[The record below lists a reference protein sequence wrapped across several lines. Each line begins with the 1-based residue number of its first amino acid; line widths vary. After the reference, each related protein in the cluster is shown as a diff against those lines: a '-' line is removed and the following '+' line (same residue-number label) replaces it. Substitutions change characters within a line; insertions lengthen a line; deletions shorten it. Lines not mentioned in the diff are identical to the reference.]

1 MRIGI
6 YYNTFKDISNIL
18 YILNYCSLHKETDYF
33 KLSTDVDEFYFINKE
48 SSADL
53 STDIKINA
61 IQNILQEDGYDY
73 SICSNVEEPL
83 HYNNELIEFLD
94 NGNLILSSTYFETFS
109 HKNLYVDYLF
119 SLYYFFHS
127 KGFNYLNFYE
137 SSDKDGLVGTYNKE
151 TSKLNKANGSMVR
164 DKISNCKQ
172 LLGNDLVDYGIPE
185 FPMKNLFCF
194 QPKDNK
200 VSLNMW
206 KNNYISSYTDIVR
219 NVCFYIIETWPEN
232 GNQGRDY
239 ITEKTLKSILF
250 SKVKSFPILDASNK
264 IMNLMKKDGFWFL
277 NNEFNNITETFKYL
291 KELKDK
297 HKVYALVYE
306 DLLETY
312 GNKLDNN
319 SKILDKLLLKYPK
332 SEYLLNFI
340 KKDLDI

>member
-1 MRIGI
+1 
-6 YYNTFKDISNIL
+6 
-18 YILNYCSLHKETDYF
+18 LHKETDYF

-61 IQNILQEDGYDY
+61 VQNILQEDGYDY
-73 SICSNVEEPL
+73 SICSNIEEPL
-83 HYNNELIEFLD
+83 HYNTQLTEFLD
-94 NGNLILSSTYFETFS
+94 NGNLILSSTYFETYS

-164 DKISNCKQ
+164 DKVSNCKE
-172 LLGNDLVDYGIPE
+172 LLGDDLIDYGIPE

-200 VSLNMW
+200 VSLDMW

-219 NVCFYIIETWPEN
+219 NVCFYIIETWPGN

-291 KELKDK
+291 KELKNK

-319 SKILDKLLLKYPK
+319 SKILDKLLLKHPK
-332 SEYLLNFI
+332 SEYLLKFI

>member
-61 IQNILQEDGYDY
+61 VQNILQEDGYDY

-137 SSDKDGLVGTYNKE
+137 SIDKDRLVGTYNK
-151 TSKLNKANGSMVR
+151 
-164 DKISNCKQ
+164 
-172 LLGNDLVDYGIPE
+172 
-185 FPMKNLFCF
+185 
-194 QPKDNK
+194 
-200 VSLNMW
+200 
-206 KNNYISSYTDIVR
+206 
-219 NVCFYIIETWPEN
+219 
-232 GNQGRDY
+232 
-239 ITEKTLKSILF
+239 
-250 SKVKSFPILDASNK
+250 
-264 IMNLMKKDGFWFL
+264 
-277 NNEFNNITETFKYL
+277 
-291 KELKDK
+291 
-297 HKVYALVYE
+297 
-306 DLLETY
+306 
-312 GNKLDNN
+312 
-319 SKILDKLLLKYPK
+319 
-332 SEYLLNFI
+332 
-340 KKDLDI
+340 